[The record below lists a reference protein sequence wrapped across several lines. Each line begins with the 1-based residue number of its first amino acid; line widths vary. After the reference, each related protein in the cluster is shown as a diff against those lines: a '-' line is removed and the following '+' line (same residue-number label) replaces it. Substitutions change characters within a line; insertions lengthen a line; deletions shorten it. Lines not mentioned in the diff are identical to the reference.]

1 MNESLQVDRAREW
14 TFRRRSRGLEA
25 RAMVGFFFQVA
36 IGLWALWL
44 VTWHLA
50 AFWRST
56 PTAKAERRSYRLL
69 FALVALGF
77 FLVFNAIPRLGQPL
91 LWPVSAPLGWSMEGL
106 IVVGILFAWWARVH
120 LGKLWSGGIERMAE
134 HRVVDTGPYALV
146 RHPIYTGLILAIFAT
161 AAIRGTPWAL
171 LGAALFALGFA
182 LKAKV
187 EERFLEAELGGYD
200 AYRAR
205 VPMIV
210 PFVR

>member
-1 MNESLQVDRAREW
+1 LRLASGE
-14 TFRRRSRGLEA
+14 LEA
-25 RAMVGFFFQVA
+25 RAMLEPFFRIAVV
-36 IGLWALWL
+36 LWALWL
-44 VTWHLA
+44 ISWHVA

-56 PTAKAERRSYRLL
+56 PTVKAPRRSYRRQ
-69 FALVALGF
+69 FVVVVLGF
-77 FLVFNAIPRLGQPL
+77 FLVFNIMPRLGQPL
-91 LWPVSAPLGWSMEGL
+91 LWPVGAPLGWSMEGL

-120 LGKLWSGGIERMAE
+120 LGKLWSGGVERMAE

-146 RHPIYTGLILAIFAT
+146 RHPIYTGLI
-161 AAIRGTPWAL
+161 AAILGTAVIRATPWAL
-171 LGAALFALGFA
+171 IGAGLFALGFA

-187 EERFLEAELGGYD
+187 EERFLEAELGGYE